1 MKFTD
6 YFDRIAIVYL
16 PERKRRFRSIQRQ
29 VERLSI
35 ENKVQWFQG
44 LKFKDAGPFPK
55 ASVRGCVMSNYELLR
70 KAADDN
76 VERLL
81 LFQEDCVLSQRLI
94 RQESAILDE
103 LANRSWDFAYL
114 GCQPYSNDQANG
126 KKTSLDP
133 TPDRFFSRVRLRQNV
148 RETHFWACQ
157 GRAIPKLAEFMEA
170 SFDRPMDHP
179 DYGPM
184 YFDGYMNE
192 IRYRNPELVTLAA
205 APNLGWPL
213 SSASNLNPGK
223 LDRIPGVSSA
233 LQVVRGT
240 KNFCLETADFVQHGL
255 TPAVN
260 RLVND

>member
-16 PERKRRFRSIQRQ
+16 PERKRRYRSMQRQ
-29 VERLSI
+29 VKRLGI
-35 ENKVQWFQG
+35 ADQVQWFQG
-44 LKFKDAGPFPK
+44 LKFNDAAQFPK

-70 KAADDN
+70 QAAEDN

-94 RQESAILDE
+94 NQETAILEE
-103 LANRSWDFAYL
+103 LASRPWDFAYF
-114 GCQPYSNDQANG
+114 GCQPYSNDQAKG
-126 KKTSLDP
+126 KKISLSP
-133 TPDRFFSRVRLRQNV
+133 TPDRFFSRVKVRQNI
-148 RETHFWACQ
+148 RETHFWTCQ
-157 GRAIPKLAEFMEA
+157 GQVIPKLVEFIEA
-170 SFDRPMDHP
+170 SFDRPSDHP

-192 IRYRNPELVTLAA
+192 IRYRHPTLVTLAA

-213 SSASNLNPGK
+213 SSVSNLNPGR

-240 KNFCLETADFVQHGL
+240 KNFCLETADFMRHGL
-255 TPAVN
+255 IP
-260 RLVND
+260 NDQQLG

>member
-16 PERKRRFRSIQRQ
+16 PERKRRLRSIQRQ
-29 VERLSI
+29 VRRLGI
-35 ENKVQWFQG
+35 EDKVQWFQG
-44 LKFKDAGPFPK
+44 LKFDDAGQFPK

-70 KAADDN
+70 QAADDN

-94 RQESAILDE
+94 RQESVILNE
-103 LANRSWDFAYL
+103 LSDRSWDFAYL
-114 GCQPYSNDQANG
+114 GCQPYSNDTDNS
-126 KKTSLDP
+126 KKTSLSP
-133 TPDRFFSRVRLRQNV
+133 TPDRFFSRVNVRQNI
-148 RETHFWACQ
+148 RETHFWTCQ
-157 GRAIPKLAEFMEA
+157 GRAISKLVAFMEA
-170 SFDRPMDHP
+170 SFDRPMNHP

-192 IRYRNPELVTLAA
+192 IRYRNPNLVTLAA
-205 APNLGWPL
+205 VPNLGWPL
-213 SSASNLNPGK
+213 SSVSNLNPGR

-240 KNFCLETADFVQHGL
+240 KNFCLETADFVRHSL
-255 TPAVN
+255 TPSDQQVS
-260 RLVND
+260 

>member
-29 VERLSI
+29 VRRLGI
-35 ENKVQWFQG
+35 EDKVQWFQG
-44 LKFKDAGPFPK
+44 LKFDDAGQFPK

-70 KAADDN
+70 QAADDN

-94 RQESAILDE
+94 CQESAILEE
-103 LANRSWDFAYL
+103 LTDRSWDFAYF
-114 GCQPYSNDQANG
+114 GCQPYSNDMANG
-126 KKTSLDP
+126 KKTTLNP
-133 TPDRFFSRVRLRQNV
+133 TPDRFFSQVKVRQNI
-148 RETHFWACQ
+148 RETHFWTCQ
-157 GRAIPKLAEFMEA
+157 GRAIPKLVEFMEA
-170 SFDRPMDHP
+170 SFDRPMNHP

-192 IRYRNPELVTLAA
+192 IRYRNPNLVTLAA
-205 APNLGWPL
+205 VPSLGWPL
-213 SSASNLNPGK
+213 SSVSNLNPGR
-223 LDRIPGVSSA
+223 LDHIPGVSSA

-240 KNFCLETADFVQHGL
+240 KNFYLETADFVQHSLMPSGQQ
-255 TPAVN
+255 VN
-260 RLVND
+260 